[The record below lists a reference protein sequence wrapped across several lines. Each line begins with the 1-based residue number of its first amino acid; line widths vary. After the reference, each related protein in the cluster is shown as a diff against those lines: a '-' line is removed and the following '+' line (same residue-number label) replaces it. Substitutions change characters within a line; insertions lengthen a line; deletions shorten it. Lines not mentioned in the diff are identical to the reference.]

1 VLLCQKASNALP
13 DNEFVETEIKL
24 PAGLVRKCGSGDA
37 GFMQLAISYN
47 FTRGC
52 SQLLAMMHPLSLQE
66 IHLRSKRPSRERS

>member
-1 VLLCQKASNALP
+1 MLLCQKASNALP

-37 GFMQLAISYN
+37 GCMQACNSIQFYK
-47 FTRGC
+47 RC

-66 IHLRSKRPSRERS
+66 IHKLS